1 MFAAAGNA
9 VRLNYVDFPN
19 APASD
24 FLLPVDP
31 DGVSSFGI
39 IHRFLPNFV
48 TVVTF
53 LKFAL
58 AAVDVTWRAGNAAL
72 VLSLPCGVKVD
83 SNDLGGLYYRK
94 ITSLRIPEIRIKV
107 LLTPVLKNNRWLE
120 AAEIVADVFLDI
132 YASPLGYRDMAQAQ
146 LAYIEEQDRPTGRA
160 RRMFSSL
167 RMTKSDASPR
177 TLRYWLSCYI
187 V

>member
-1 MFAAAGNA
+1 MVCRHLEFFLDFSNFAT
-9 VRLNYVDFPN
+9 P
-19 APASD
+19 
-24 FLLPVDP
+24 
-31 DGVSSFGI
+31 
-39 IHRFLPNFV
+39 
-48 TVVTF
+48 VTF
-53 LKFAL
+53 LKFTL
-58 AAVDVTWRAGNAAL
+58 ATVDVTWRAGNAAL

-146 LAYIEEQDRPTGRA
+146 LAYIEEQDRSTGRA